1 MKELHAR
8 AQTAVT
14 ASADECLELL
24 RAVEGY
30 PSWYPSG
37 VKAAS
42 VLERDAAGVASKVRA
57 TLHVATGPFV
67 KDFTLTLALTEP
79 APGTIRLARQP
90 HGPGDHERF
99 EVTWKVSDSGAGGAT
114 VALTFDAN
122 LSVPRFLP
130 VNGVADGIAGGFINA
145 AAGQLRR

>member
-14 ASADECLELL
+14 ASADECLQLL

-42 VLERDAAGVASKVRA
+42 VLERDAAGVPTKVRA

-67 KDFTLTLALTEP
+67 KDFNLTLALTEP
-79 APGTIRLARQP
+79 TPGTIKLARQA
-90 HGPGDHERF
+90 HGPGDQERF
-99 EVTWKVSDSGAGGAT
+99 EVTWKVSASGAGGAT

-130 VNGVADGIAGGFINA
+130 VNGVADGIAGGFVNA
-145 AAGQLRR
+145 AAGQLGR